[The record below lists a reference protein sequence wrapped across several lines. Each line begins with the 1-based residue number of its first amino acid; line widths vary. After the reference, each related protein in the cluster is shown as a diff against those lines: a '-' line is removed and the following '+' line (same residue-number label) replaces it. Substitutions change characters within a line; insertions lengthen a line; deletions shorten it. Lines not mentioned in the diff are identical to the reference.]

1 MATFVSGQRWISD
14 TEVEQGL
21 GTILTIEAEAR
32 TVTLLYPATGEIR
45 VYRQENCPLSRVV
58 FAFGDTIESYEGWSI
73 TVTDVNVVEENGLI
87 TYSGMLEN
95 GERRDLPESCLSNFI
110 RFSKPKDRLLAGQI
124 DLSRHFSLRY
134 QTLYYQSRVIQSPL
148 LGLTGARASLIP
160 HQLHI
165 AKEVGRRFAPRVL
178 LADEVGLGKTI
189 EAGLILNQQLL
200 TGQARR
206 ILIVLPEPLV
216 HQWLVEMLRRFHL
229 HFSVFD
235 AERCRNADG
244 ENPFSSEQLIL
255 TSLEFLCHHFE
266 YQQQVVDAGWDLLVV
281 DEAHHLLWSESEGG
295 SLEYQLVESLAN
307 CTPSVLLLTATP
319 EQLGMESHFAR
330 LRLLDPDRF
339 HDLQQFREESAG
351 YEPLAQAV
359 QQLLEAEQLPAEQA
373 EVIGQLVGEEAEPL
387 LTTLT
392 AENRDPNDDDQA
404 KEQLIRLLLDRHG
417 TGRILFRNTRLSV
430 SGFPGRV
437 VQAYPQPL
445 PELYKIALEASHGSD
460 DALKHQLF
468 PELAY
473 QANMR
478 ADDMKPWWKI
488 DPRVQWLSSL
498 LKRLKKHKVLLIC
511 ANATTAMELEV
522 TLRIT
527 SGTHASVFHEEMSI
541 IERDRAAAWFADEEY
556 GAQLLICSEIGS
568 EGRNF
573 QFAHHLVLFDLP
585 FNPDL
590 LEQRIGRLDRIGQSE
605 TISIH
610 VPYLEETGQARLFHW
625 YHEGLDAFADTCP
638 AGSVVFAQL
647 GEELTEWLSHANPS
661 KTENNGEAASSNG
674 LISRTLA
681 LNTEIA
687 RNLRQGRDRLLEM
700 NSRGVGIN
708 HDLAEEIRK
717 QDTPEILQSYLEILL
732 EGFGVDTEDH
742 SQHCL
747 IVRPSSHM
755 SISSYPA
762 VPVDG
767 TTITFSR
774 DTALAREDMQFV
786 TWEHPM
792 IREGMEML
800 LTSETGNTSVA
811 LIKNKALK
819 LGTMLMEAV
828 FVVEAAGDRKLQLH
842 RFLPPTVI
850 RTLIDPDLKNLAGKV
865 SFEALDGQLQKI
877 KTSIACKIVK
887 TQHDAIRKMV
897 VKAEDYAKSRM
908 ADIIDEACQQ
918 LLQIVTREI
927 RRLTALKA
935 VNPNIRDEEVD
946 FLKQQA
952 DVGHQCLQKA
962 QLRLDG
968 IRLIFAA

>member
-1 MATFVSGQRWISD
+1 MPTFVSGQRWISD

-21 GTILTIEAEAR
+21 GTILTIEAG
-32 TVTLLYPATGEIR
+32 TVTLFYPATGETR
-45 VYRQENCPLSRVV
+45 VYRQENCPLSRVM
-58 FAFGDTIESYEGWSI
+58 FAVGDTIESYEGWSL
-73 TVTDVNVVEENGLI
+73 TVTEVNVGEESGLI
-87 TYSGMLEN
+87 TYSGTLEN

-110 RFSKPKDRLLAGQI
+110 AFNKPQDRLLAGQI
-124 DLSRHFSLRY
+124 DLNSHFSLRY
-134 QTLYYQSRVIQSPL
+134 QSLYYYRRVIESPL

-165 AKEVGRRFAPRVL
+165 AKEVGCRFAPRVL

-235 AERCRNADG
+235 EERCRNADG

-255 TSLEFLCHHFE
+255 TSLEFLCNHFE

-295 SLEYQLVESLAN
+295 SLEYQVVESLAH

-319 EQLGMESHFAR
+319 EQLGVESHFAR

-339 HDLQQFREESAG
+339 HDLKQFREESAG
-351 YEPLAQAV
+351 YEPLANAV

-373 EVIGQLVGEEAEPL
+373 EVIAQLVGEEAEPL

-392 AENRDPNDDDQA
+392 AENRDQDDYDQA
-404 KEQLIRLLLDRHG
+404 KEQMIRLLLDRHG

-430 SGFPGRV
+430 PGFPGRA

-445 PELYKIALEASHGSD
+445 PELYKMALKASHGSD
-460 DALKHQLF
+460 EMLKHQLF

-473 QANMR
+473 QANMH
-478 ADDMKPWWKI
+478 ADDNREPWWKI

-498 LKRLKKHKVLLIC
+498 LKQLKRQKVLLIC
-511 ANATTAMELEV
+511 ANATTAMDLEA
-522 TLRIT
+522 TLRIS

-573 QFAHHLVLFDLP
+573 QFSHHLVLFDLP

-647 GEELTEWLSHANPS
+647 GEELTEWLNYANTA
-661 KTENNGEAASSNG
+661 KTENNGEATSND

-687 RNLRQGRDRLLEM
+687 SNLRQGRDRLLEM
-700 NSRGVGIN
+700 NSRGVGIR
-708 HDLAEEIRK
+708 HDLAEEIRQ
-717 QDTPEILQSYLEILL
+717 QDTPEILQTHLERLL
-732 EGFGVDTEDH
+732 EGFGLETEDH
-742 SQHCL
+742 SKHCL

-755 SISSYPA
+755 TISSYPA

-767 TTITFSR
+767 TTITLNR

-800 LTSETGNTSVA
+800 LISETGNTAVA
-811 LIKNKALK
+811 LIKNSALK
-819 LGTMLMEAV
+819 FGTMLMEAV
-828 FVVEAAGDRKLQLH
+828 FVVEVFGDRKLQLH
-842 RFLPPTVI
+842 RFLPSTVI
-850 RTLIDPDLKNLAGKV
+850 RTLIDPNFKNLADKV
-865 SFEALDGQLQKI
+865 SFEALDDQLQKI
-877 KTSIACKIVK
+877 KTAMARKLVK
-887 TQHDAIRKMV
+887 TQRESIVKMV
-897 VKAEDYAKSRM
+897 AKAEDYAKSRVT
-908 ADIIDEACQQ
+908 DIIDEACQQ
-918 LLQIVTREI
+918 ILQTVTREMQ
-927 RRLTALKA
+927 RLTALKV
-935 VNPNIRDEEVD
+935 VNPNIRDEEIE

-952 DVGHQCLQKA
+952 DVGYQCLQKA